1 MPMSATRSA
10 GASFTRSTFAELRD
24 HYSEALS
31 GVDVV
36 AIEHVGSTVV
46 TALAA
51 KPVLDIDIVVAA
63 ATVAAAS
70 SALEAIGF
78 RSLGEQG
85 ILQRGAFRQP
95 AELQRTNTYVVVN
108 GSLALR
114 NHIAVR
120 DALRRDG
127 DLRTKYAD
135 LKRNI
140 ASPTGDI
147 ATYVEAKSS
156 LIATILRG
164 EGLSE
169 DETTTIENANRERQ
183 PSRQPSSVTSG
194 GDPRKAPAWTS
205 CRFVDIQQC
214 CLASTNLPGV
224 HTGQAV
230 GRVGIEPT
238 TKGL

>member
-169 DETTTIENANRERQ
+169 DETTTIENANRA
-183 PSRQPSSVTSG
+183 
-194 GDPRKAPAWTS
+194 D
-205 CRFVDIQQC
+205 
-214 CLASTNLPGV
+214 NL
-224 HTGQAV
+224 H
-230 GRVGIEPT
+230 R
-238 TKGL
+238 